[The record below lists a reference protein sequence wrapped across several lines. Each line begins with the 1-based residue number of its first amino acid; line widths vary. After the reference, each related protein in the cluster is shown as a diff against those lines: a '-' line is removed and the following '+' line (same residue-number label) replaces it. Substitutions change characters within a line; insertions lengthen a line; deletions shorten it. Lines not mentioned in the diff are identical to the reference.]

1 VQKRIAGAEQ
11 VEAMYANAPAD
22 EAHLQRHLSANCFGD
37 HYARTGL
44 DLPTRELLTFA
55 MLIAMGGCE
64 PQAKGHVAAN
74 LNVGNDRRTLLAVVT
89 QLLPFIGYPA
99 PSTRSGSSTRSFRP
113 HDLAARR
120 SGAHIHEPLVK
131 GTGMK
136 QRTLGTG
143 LTVSE
148 IGFGCMS
155 LTGAYGNTG
164 GPPREEAVAL
174 IRRAADLGVTFFDT
188 AEVYGPFTNE
198 DIVGEALQPLRDQ
211 VQIATKFGFAFAE
224 NGVEPGGL
232 CSRPDSIRRAVEHSL
247 RRLRTD
253 HIDLYYQ
260 HRVDPEVPIEDVAG
274 TVKELIEAGKVRH
287 LGLSEAAA
295 ATIRRAHAVQPVTAV
310 QSEYSMWWRDREED
324 TIPVLAEL
332 GIGLVPYSP
341 LGKGFL
347 TGTIDTTTQFADS
360 DFRGNTPRFQGEA
373 LAANLALVDV
383 LKRIAANANAT
394 PAQLALAWL
403 LNQQPWIVPIPG
415 TKNLQRLEEN
425 TGAATVELTA
435 DQLAELRAAAE
446 QIRIVGARYPEAQ
459 DAMTN
464 RDAPLPTA

>member
-1 VQKRIAGAEQ
+1 
-11 VEAMYANAPAD
+11 
-22 EAHLQRHLSANCFGD
+22 
-37 HYARTGL
+37 
-44 DLPTRELLTFA
+44 
-55 MLIAMGGCE
+55 
-64 PQAKGHVAAN
+64 
-74 LNVGNDRRTLLAVVT
+74 
-89 QLLPFIGYPA
+89 
-99 PSTRSGSSTRSFRP
+99 
-113 HDLAARR
+113 
-120 SGAHIHEPLVK
+120 
-131 GTGMK
+131 MK

-155 LTGAYGNTG
+155 LTGAYGQSG
-164 GPPREEAVAL
+164 GPAREDAIAL

-198 DIVGEALQPLRDQ
+198 DIVGEALEPLRDQ
-211 VQIATKFGFAFAE
+211 VKIATKFGFAFAE

-232 CSRPDSIRRAVEHSL
+232 CSRPDSIRRAVENSL

-260 HRVDPEVPIEDVAG
+260 HRVDPDVPIEDVAG
-274 TVKELIEAGKVRH
+274 TVKDLIDAGKVLH
-287 LGLSEAAA
+287 FGLSEAAA
-295 ATIRRAHAVQPVTAV
+295 GTIRRAHAVQPVTAV
-310 QSEYSMWWRDREED
+310 QSEYSMWWRDREQD

-347 TGTIDTTTQFADS
+347 TGTINASTTFADS
-360 DFRGNTPRFQGEA
+360 DFRGQTPRFQGEA
-373 LAANLALVDV
+373 LEANLALVDV
-383 LKRIAANANAT
+383 LKQLAAKAGAT

-403 LNQQPWIVPIPG
+403 LSQQPWIVPIPG
-415 TKNLQRLEEN
+415 TKNPARLEEN
-425 TGAATVELTA
+425 TAAASVELTTE
-435 DQLAELRAAAE
+435 QLAELRAAAE

-464 RDAPLPTA
+464 RDAPPPTD

>member
-1 VQKRIAGAEQ
+1 
-11 VEAMYANAPAD
+11 
-22 EAHLQRHLSANCFGD
+22 
-37 HYARTGL
+37 
-44 DLPTRELLTFA
+44 
-55 MLIAMGGCE
+55 
-64 PQAKGHVAAN
+64 
-74 LNVGNDRRTLLAVVT
+74 
-89 QLLPFIGYPA
+89 
-99 PSTRSGSSTRSFRP
+99 
-113 HDLAARR
+113 
-120 SGAHIHEPLVK
+120 
-131 GTGMK
+131 MK

-155 LTGAYGNTG
+155 LTGAYGNTD
-164 GPPREEAVAL
+164 GPAREDAIAL

-188 AEVYGPFTNE
+188 AEVYGPFRNE

-211 VQIATKFGFAFAE
+211 VRIATKFGFAFAE

-232 CSRPDSIRRAVEHSL
+232 CSRPDSIRRAVENSL

-274 TVKELIEAGKVRH
+274 TVKELIDAGKVLH
-287 LGLSEAAA
+287 FGLSEAAA
-295 ATIRRAHAVQPVTAV
+295 ATIRRAHAVQPVAAV
-310 QSEYSMWWRDREED
+310 QSEYSMWWRDREQD
-324 TIPVLAEL
+324 TLPVLAEL

-347 TGTIDTTTQFADS
+347 TGTIDATTTFADS
-360 DFRGNTPRFQGEA
+360 DFRGRTPRFQGEA
-373 LAANLALVDV
+373 LAANLAMVDV
-383 LKRIAANANAT
+383 LSRIAAKADAT

-415 TKNLQRLEEN
+415 TKSPQRLEEN
-425 TGAATVELTA
+425 TAAASVELTA
-435 DQLAELRAAAE
+435 EQLAELRAAAD
-446 QIRIVGARYPEAQ
+446 QIRIVGARYPEAM

-464 RDAPLPTA
+464 RDAPLPTT

>member
-1 VQKRIAGAEQ
+1 
-11 VEAMYANAPAD
+11 
-22 EAHLQRHLSANCFGD
+22 
-37 HYARTGL
+37 
-44 DLPTRELLTFA
+44 
-55 MLIAMGGCE
+55 
-64 PQAKGHVAAN
+64 
-74 LNVGNDRRTLLAVVT
+74 
-89 QLLPFIGYPA
+89 
-99 PSTRSGSSTRSFRP
+99 
-113 HDLAARR
+113 
-120 SGAHIHEPLVK
+120 
-131 GTGMK
+131 MK

-148 IGFGCMS
+148 IGYGCMS
-155 LTGAYGNTG
+155 LTGAYGTSG
-164 GPPREEAVAL
+164 GPAREDAVAL
-174 IRRAADLGVTFFDT
+174 IRRAAELGVTFFDT
-188 AEVYGPFTNE
+188 AEVYGPFSNE
-198 DIVGEALQPLRDQ
+198 DIVGEALEPLRDQ
-211 VQIATKFGFAFAE
+211 VTIATKFGFAFAE

-232 CSRPDSIRRAVEHSL
+232 CSRPDSVRRAVEHSL

-274 TVKELIEAGKVRH
+274 TVKELIEAGKVLH
-287 LGLSEAAA
+287 FGLSEAAA
-295 ATIRRAHAVQPVTAV
+295 GTVRRAHAVQPVAAV
-310 QSEYSMWWRDREED
+310 QSEYSMWWRDREQD

-347 TGTIDTTTQFADS
+347 TGTIDATTTFAEG
-360 DFRGNTPRFQGEA
+360 DFRGRTPRFQGEA

-383 LKRIAANANAT
+383 LTTIAGKAGAT

-415 TKNLQRLEEN
+415 TKSRGRLEEN
-425 TGAATVELTA
+425 MGAAAVELTA
-435 DQLAELRAAAE
+435 DQLAELRAAAD

-464 RDAPLPTA
+464 RDAPLPTT